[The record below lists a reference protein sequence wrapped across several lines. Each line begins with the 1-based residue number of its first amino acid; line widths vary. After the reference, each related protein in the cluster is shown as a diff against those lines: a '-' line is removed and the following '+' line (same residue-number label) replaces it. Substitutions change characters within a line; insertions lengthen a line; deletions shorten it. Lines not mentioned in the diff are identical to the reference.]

1 MANEADGSIIIDTEI
16 KKESAIDDI
25 GSLKAALKELTTA
38 VKDLT
43 SGLASSFS
51 SFGNNAQ
58 EAASKIDSISDSA
71 NNAADSVESL
81 EEQMAK
87 IHVENNTGGSVSGN
101 NLDSET
107 YDRNIEEMM
116 VSNQELADST
126 RQATSSVEQD
136 FNESEQAPNMLSNA
150 IEMVKNTILGI
161 PTLAKLAGNSIASNF
176 NNGATQATNISDRV
190 DQLKDSLYYLERRG
204 LYFGDK
210 EYDSTYASL
219 KRAEVELENYK
230 RQLIGANREQK
241 NVAKSGKKMNKTLRS
256 TKNEANPLAKSIFK
270 LSNMFKLMV
279 VRMVMRNVIQGV
291 QSGFENLA
299 RYSNDTNDA
308 ISALISSLT
317 KFKNS
322 IAVAFTPILEVVSPI
337 LSKFISMLAEVNNY
351 IGQTMAA
358 LAGKDSFVKAVAVQ
372 EDYAASLSDT
382 QKAAKEAA
390 KEVKKASFAFDTLIQ
405 IQKASNNDNAYKG
418 PTPDQMFET
427 KEVSNKVKELAKD
440 VKKNLSD
447 LFKPIQESWDEYGS
461 TTTSAVRFMLSKLQ
475 KLAKDLGTSFI
486 EVWKDEGYG
495 KAITDDLINII
506 GNFAL
511 TIANLANQFDKAWVN
526 AGTGTNIMRHL
537 GDIVLEITGFFREAS
552 ESISDWAAIL
562 DFTPLLT
569 SFDNLLVSLIP
580 IVGKIGDVLL
590 WFLNEILLPLAKW
603 AIENLIPSALDLIS
617 SALDVLNS
625 VIDALQPLGNWLW
638 EELLQPL
645 GEWRGEIII
654 KALKG
659 ITKQL
664 KGFSNWIKENQEMI
678 VIATS
683 IVAGFFA
690 AFAFTAFVSG
700 IKSMIRILP
709 SLIDVTR
716 FLWLNFNAIS
726 LVLAAIVA
734 IAVYVA
740 SAWNKMTPNQKLAT
754 TIIAVA
760 GAMALL
766 VAVIAAQLKDFTAL
780 LVAGSVAAA
789 AGFALVGIAASANS
803 SAKSSKYPVSSY
815 SSAGYNSV
823 SSVMP
828 RLATGTVVPPR
839 AGEFA
844 AILGDNNKDYEVVSP
859 LETMKQAFK
868 EAIGEMGGV
877 GGGTVKAD
885 MIVDGTK
892 FGQLVYKYNKKE
904 SDRVGTRMIVN
915 GG

>member
-16 KKESAIDDI
+16 REESAIDDI

-176 NNGATQATNISDRV
+176 NNGATQATKISDRV

-241 NVAKSGKKMNKTLRS
+241 NVAKSEKKMNKTLRS

-299 RYSNDTNDA
+299 RYSNDTNEA

-475 KLAKDLGTSFI
+475 KLAKDLGRSFI

-495 KAITDDLINII
+495 KAITDDLINIF

-552 ESISDWAAIL
+552 ESISDWAATL

-625 VIDALQPLGNWLW
+625 VIDALQPLGNWIW

-645 GEWRGEIII
+645 GKWRGEIII

-789 AGFALVGIAASANS
+789 AGFDLVGIAASANS

-859 LETMKQAFK
+859 LETMKKAFK